1 MYVHKPKDTDKHEH
15 FIKHLVYI
23 LTRAVRV
30 KVSIPICTAH
40 TGRYV
45 SIRQVTGMRTARYR
59 AVPPKSTIS
68 GRFWPSV
75 VDFDRQRLIEGE
87 KGKKKKK
94 KKKRKRRKKR
104 RRRIPRAVLAHTTP
118 PPVGCPRAVLAC
130 TPSPPA
136 GYPRGRK
143 TRRRFT
149 RACLRHSS
157 HEPFEKT
164 CPPKRRRKSIMTTEI
179 DCRQSILAV
188 PPGPHTGQLPDRYV
202 SGGTGH
208 IAR

>member
-1 MYVHKPKDTDKHEH
+1 
-15 FIKHLVYI
+15 
-23 LTRAVRV
+23 RAVRV

-143 TRRRFT
+143 TRRPVGPVHTART
-149 RACLRHSS
+149 RRYRANDDPWFKQQPQHIGI
-157 HEPFEKT
+157 K
-164 CPPKRRRKSIMTTEI
+164 M
-179 DCRQSILAV
+179 
-188 PPGPHTGQLPDRYV
+188 PHV
-202 SGGTGH
+202 
-208 IAR
+208 AN